1 MIERLIH
8 SLQALAAPADAEG
21 TPPPALAEL
30 ARQYADAL
38 LLASDCPQLE
48 LDAEQRDRL
57 FALDA
62 LLDRPPATPAQWTEV
77 RAHARAALLTLGHT
91 PEPPRLP

>member
-8 SLQALAAPADAEG
+8 SLQALADAGG
-21 TPPPALAEL
+21 TPPPAFAEL
-30 ARQYADAL
+30 AREYADAL

-48 LDAEQRDRL
+48 LDAEQRDCL

-62 LLDRPPATPAQWTEV
+62 LLDRPPPTPALRTEV
-77 RAHARAALLTLGHT
+77 RAHARAALLTLGHDL
-91 PEPPRLP
+91 EPPRLP